1 MIGTLGAT
9 AFMTEMNTMSLEF
22 PMLTMA
28 SQVNVTATAEGV
40 ACADFYTTNLELTSP

>member
-28 SQVNVTATAEGV
+28 SQVNVTAEGV
-40 ACADFYTTNLELTSP
+40 ACADFYTTNLELTSD